1 MKKKATTKKITT
13 IVVFVLI
20 IATLCRCCSLAGF
33 GGDSVQSDT
42 IDTTNMNPSEI
53 MDLYRDLVEELNQEY
68 LEMDKAI
75 AEQTDDAIDLSGE
88 SKKVI
93 DELNNEIAR
102 YFEEVY
108 EIDVTGRLAKLNVK
122 LINPPQDLDII
133 IYGYYNNIQFDNNVY
148 ISSAIVDDETL
159 FEYTYVHE
167 TMHYLGFSS
176 KNSIELT
183 YVYEGLTEAI
193 TENIHEYS
201 KAFDYVDD
209 PIYFESKLAAKEI
222 LKATPEIVAEII
234 LAEGEYDLEANINA
248 TTCQEDAAALLE
260 NSLKIILNGYGDES
274 IDSVWREIVDEYAN
288 SLTSVAEND

>member
-75 AEQTDDAIDLSGE
+75 AEHTDDAIDLSGE
-88 SKKVI
+88 SKKLI

-274 IDSVWREIVDEYAN
+274 IDSVWREIVDEYVK